1 MAVGHVSKS
10 SRPYQYFLVLCI
22 VYVLGTSGYLS
33 QSVLDGRSRQEKAKE
48 CF

>member
-10 SRPYQYFLVLCI
+10 SRPYQYFLALCI
-22 VYVLGTSGYLS
+22 VHVLGTSGYLS
-33 QSVLDGRSRQEKAKE
+33 QRVLDGRSRQEKAKE